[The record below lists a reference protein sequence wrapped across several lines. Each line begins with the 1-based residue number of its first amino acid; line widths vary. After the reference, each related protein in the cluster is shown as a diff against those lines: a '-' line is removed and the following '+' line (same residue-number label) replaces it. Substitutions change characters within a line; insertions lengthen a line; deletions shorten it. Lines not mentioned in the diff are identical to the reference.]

1 VNVISKSGLKKII
14 AKHPQSEPEFMRW
27 YRTTKASRWNSL
39 EDVRTSY
46 ASADKVGDVLVFD
59 IPHNQ
64 LRLITATF
72 FRSQRVYVKALLT
85 HKEYDRKE
93 WMKWAR

>member
-1 VNVISKSGLKKII
+1 
-14 AKHPQSEPEFMRW
+14 M
-27 YRTTKASRWNSL
+27 
-39 EDVRTSY
+39 
-46 ASADKVGDVLVFD
+46 VGDVLVFD
-59 IPHNQ
+59 ILHNQ

>member
-1 VNVISKSGLKKII
+1 MI
-14 AKHPQSEPEFMRW
+14 AKHPQSEPELMRW

-39 EDVRTSY
+39 EDVRASY
-46 ASADKVGDVLVFD
+46 ASADRVGDVLVFD
-59 IPHNQ
+59 ILHNQ